1 MLLRRFLELLRKIP
15 PLKLDEVDLAVAAG
29 PALAVTLGAR
39 VAVRA
44 FACGAAYAARRDRA
58 SGCKEGEAT
67 KSARGSG
74 AASAKHPIV
83 AIGGINAENGAA
95 LITAGADMLAVIN
108 AMFADE
114 SVAQRTAKLVALFN

>member
-1 MLLRRFLELLRKIP
+1 MSAIEGFLKENLS
-15 PLKLDEVDLAVAAG
+15 
-29 PALAVTLGAR
+29 
-39 VAVRA
+39 
-44 FACGAAYAARRDRA
+44 FA
-58 SGCKEGEAT
+58 
-67 KSARGSG
+67 
-74 AASAKHPIV
+74 IV